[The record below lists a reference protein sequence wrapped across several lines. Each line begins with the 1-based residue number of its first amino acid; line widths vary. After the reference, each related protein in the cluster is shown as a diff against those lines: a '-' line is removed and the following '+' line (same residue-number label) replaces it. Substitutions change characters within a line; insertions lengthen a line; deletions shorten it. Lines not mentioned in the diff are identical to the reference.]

1 MNIVGLPAL
10 VGTYDN
16 YIWVIHNEKQAWV
29 VDPGESLQV
38 LDYLKQQQLTLQ
50 GILVTHRH
58 FDHIDGIDAILEQ
71 NTSTPVYGPKNCPI
85 PSITQHCA
93 EGDVIHLNDDLVF
106 KVLETPGHTE
116 DHIAFYNEQYL
127 FCGDTLFT
135 AGCGRILGGTAAQF
149 SDSILKLRNL
159 SDDTQFFC
167 AHEYTNTN
175 LEFALLVEPENKAL
189 QQRIQETD
197 IVYPS
202 VFQGAQSSLKTEKST
217 NPFMRFDQA
226 ELKAK
231 LLKRGAEDS
240 AESLFKTLRT
250 WKDEFDRSH

>member
-58 FDHIDGIDAILEQ
+58 FDHIDGIEAILEQ
-71 NTSTPVYGPKNCPI
+71 NTSTPVYGPKNSPI

-93 EGDVIHLNDDLVF
+93 EGDSIHLNDDLVF

-116 DHIAFYNEQYL
+116 DHIAFYNDQYL

-135 AGCGRILGGTAAQF
+135 AGCGRILGGSAAQF

-167 AHEYTNTN
+167 AHEYTATN

-202 VFQGAQSSLKTEKST
+202 VFQGAQSSLKTEKAT